1 MLILILGLVIF
12 LTNHLIRL
20 VAPGWRARFIDQY
33 GTNTWKLLYSL
44 FSVVG
49 LVLIVYGYGLS
60 RADPVFVWN
69 PPMATRHAALLL
81 VWIAFVLL
89 AAASIK
95 GNHFKQKLG
104 HPMYA
109 GVKIWAF
116 AHLIANGRLGDIVL
130 FAAFMFWAV
139 AGFAISRRR
148 DRKAGLVPAEANMQ
162 KTVITL
168 VAGTLA
174 WALFTFWLH
183 RLLIGVAP
191 LVM

>member
-1 MLILILGLVIF
+1 MLILLLGLVIF
-12 LTNHLIRL
+12 LTNHSIRL
-20 VAPGWRARFIDQY
+20 AAPLWRARFIDQY
-33 GTNTWKLLYSL
+33 GANTWKLLYSL

-49 LVLIVYGYGLS
+49 LVLIVYGYGAS

-69 PPMATRHAALLL
+69 PPLATRHAALLL
-81 VWIAFVLL
+81 AWIAFVLL

-95 GNHFKQKLG
+95 GNHIKQKLG

-130 FAAFMFWAV
+130 FAAFMAWAI

-148 DRKAGLVPAEANMQ
+148 DRAAGVLAAEARMSQ
-162 KTVITL
+162 TVITL
-168 VAGTLA
+168 VAGTAA

-183 RLLIGVAP
+183 RILIGVPP

>member
-1 MLILILGLVIF
+1 
-12 LTNHLIRL
+12 T
-20 VAPGWRARFIDQY
+20 
-33 GTNTWKLLYSL
+33 
-44 FSVVG
+44 G
-49 LVLIVYGYGLS
+49 LVLIVYGYGAS

-69 PPMATRHAALLL
+69 PPLATRHVAVLLA
-81 VWIAFVLL
+81 WIAFVLL

-130 FAAFMFWAV
+130 FAAFMAWAI

-148 DRKAGLVPAEANMQ
+148 DRAAGVLAAEARMSQ
-162 KTVITL
+162 TVITL

-174 WALFTFWLH
+174 WALFTFWL
-183 RLLIGVAP
+183 
-191 LVM
+191 